1 MLPAMAISADHV
13 SIIAFQL
20 MWESLSACPCGT
32 TYGPCQ
38 HCMNYSDICEQLLR
52 NHFCLPERGK
62 KHQAHWA
69 LLVPHW
75 GSLQTLLM
83 PWVPFCMCPLG
94 LDHTGT
100 GVFSIWS
107 QNIFWCFDEVAV
119 HGLMKVLEGKA
130 FSFGL
135 VLCRQMQTPPSSSCF
150 FKKLCKSCF
159 WS

>member
-1 MLPAMAISADHV
+1 MLASLHSSLCGKVWVYAHVELPMGHV
-13 SIIAFQL
+13 STAWIIQTFVNNYL
-20 MWESLSACPCGT
+20 GT
-32 TYGPCQ
+32 T
-38 HCMNYSDICEQLLR
+38 SAFLR
-52 NHFCLPERGK
+52 GGK

-107 QNIFWCFDEVAV
+107 QSIFWCFDEVAV